1 MLERKST
8 AIAQV
13 YAVTRVN
20 YIVISEMIGFAC
32 MENSSVH
39 NRGIREA
46 YC

>member
-1 MLERKST
+1 MLERKGT
-8 AIAQV
+8 AVAQV

-20 YIVISEMIGFAC
+20 YIAISEMIVFAS